1 MYAIVEIKGKQYK
14 VEKGTVIS
22 VDLIDAEKDVDFSDI
37 NVLLLKDADD
47 KILVGTPYLETV
59 SVDLKVV
66 EHYKDKKVKVVR
78 YKPNAGYIVRR
89 GHRQQYTKLSV
100 EDLKVS

>member
-14 VEKGTVIS
+14 VEKGETIS
-22 VDLIDAEKDVDFSDI
+22 VDLINAEKDAAFADVNI
-37 NVLLLKDADD
+37 LLLKDADN
-47 KILVGTPYLETV
+47 KIQVGTPYLSNV
-59 SVDLKVV
+59 SVDLKVI

-89 GHRQQYTKLSV
+89 GHRQNYTKLSV